1 MKKYAHILLSLLLSM
16 TILFIGAGVDIVRCS
31 CTGMARVV
39 PCGTEVEDRGCMPG
53 EDCLT
58 VEHIQLSPTLTAQTT
73 TYDFHV
79 VQPLLAVLPRLAA
92 EWLVHTESRAVNQ
105 FIPQV
110 WKSPPRDYLNL
121 FQVFLI

>member
-1 MKKYAHILLSLLLSM
+1 
-16 TILFIGAGVDIVRCS
+16 
-31 CTGMARVV
+31 
-39 PCGTEVEDRGCMPG
+39 MPG

-79 VQPLLAVLPRLAA
+79 LQPLLAVLPRLAA
-92 EWLVHTESRAVNQ
+92 EWLVHTESRAVNLY
-105 FIPQV
+105 IPQV

>member
-1 MKKYAHILLSLLLSM
+1 
-16 TILFIGAGVDIVRCS
+16 
-31 CTGMARVV
+31 
-39 PCGTEVEDRGCMPG
+39 MPG

-79 VQPLLAVLPRLAA
+79 LQPLLAVLSSLVA
-92 EWLVHTESRAVNQ
+92 ERLVHTESMAVNQ
-105 FIPQV
+105 FIPQA

-121 FQVFLI
+121 IQVFLI